1 MRRLA
6 VFALLLVASP
16 ASAQWPTNDD
26 VEATLPTSVAPPVIL
41 PLDRPAVKNF
51 DVLVGAFNVLHVA
64 DMVTTSYALTHPAPG
79 LRATEGNPIL
89 RRFSG
94 SPVRLAVASGAFTI
108 TEVWLMH
115 RARRTHPKA
124 ATWCLAALTVM
135 EMIVVTNN
143 VRAAGQL
150 QAARSGGRPPAR

>member
-1 MRRLA
+1 MPRLA

-26 VEATLPTSVAPPVIL
+26 LETRLPPSVAPVIL
-41 PLDRPAVKNF
+41 PVNRPAAENF
-51 DVLVGAFNVLHVA
+51 HVLAGVFNVLHIA
-64 DMVTTSYALTHPAPG
+64 DIVTTSYDLTRPAAG
-79 LRATEGNPIL
+79 LRATEGNPVL
-89 RRFSG
+89 RGFSG
-94 SPVRLAVASGAFTI
+94 SPVRLAVTSGALTI
-108 TEVWLMH
+108 ANMWLLD
-115 RARRTHPKA
+115 RVRRTRPKT

-150 QAARSGGRPPAR
+150 QAARSGWQPPTR